1 MTGVEY
7 YRRKMQ
13 ISICDLSRRTG
24 ITATTLQR
32 YERIGIPDHTPVAPL
47 ILLADTLNTTLDQ
60 LLDHIDGEDLTSRD
74 RKIYTSNIYAP
85 NNLVSNYRIIHNL
98 RYEELAEILLLG
110 SRESAR
116 VACRRETARDKHILQ
131 LSRYEKISTEE
142 LISRYKD
149 FGGHSDV

>member
-13 ISICDLSRRTG
+13 LSICELSRRTG

-32 YERIGIPDHTPVAPL
+32 YEHIGIPDHTPVAPL
-47 ILLADTLNTTLDQ
+47 ILLADTLDTTLDQ

-74 RKIYTSNIYAP
+74 RKIYTSNIHAP
-85 NNLVSNYRIIHNL
+85 HNLVSNYRMIHNL
-98 RYEELAEILLLG
+98 RFEELAEILLLR

-131 LSRYEKISTEE
+131 LSKYERISTEE
-142 LISRYKD
+142 FISRYKD
-149 FGGHSDV
+149 MGGHSDV